1 MAYRSRVHSV
11 TGFSPFGL
19 LFGRKMNTFG
29 NWSQS
34 PSLDEVTALTQ
45 RATEIKNLVENT
57 VVTAKENIKKAQ
69 IKQKLS

>member
-1 MAYRSRVHSV
+1 MSNMADSN
-11 TGFSPFGL
+11 FL
-19 LFGRKMNTFG
+19 LFLLNAFE

-34 PSLDEVTALTQ
+34 PSLDDVTALTQ